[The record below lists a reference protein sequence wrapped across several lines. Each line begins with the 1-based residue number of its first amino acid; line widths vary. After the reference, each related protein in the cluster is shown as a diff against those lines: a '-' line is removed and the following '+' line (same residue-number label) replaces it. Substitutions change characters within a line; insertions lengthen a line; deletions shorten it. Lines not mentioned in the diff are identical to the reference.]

1 MADSPQT
8 DDRDPLE
15 HLLAVS
21 RLGHCS
27 RIRLEQAAG
36 ELVFH
41 VGQDDRSVMLD
52 YELKGSVRGVR
63 KVAEL
68 MELVER
74 LNDG

>member
-27 RIRLEQAAG
+27 RIRLEQAAMGQPETQVGQLCKELQVTWTTLYRYVGPGG
-36 ELVFH
+36 EL
-41 VGQDDRSVMLD
+41 RSHGKQVLAA
-52 YELKGSVRGVR
+52 K
-63 KVAEL
+63 
-68 MELVER
+68 
-74 LNDG
+74 

>member
-1 MADSPQT
+1 MPNSVIFFKWIA
-8 DDRDPLE
+8 
-15 HLLAVS
+15 S
-21 RLGHCS
+21 RKGPCTC
-27 RIRLEQAAG
+27 IRLEQAVG

-41 VGQDDRSVMLD
+41 VGEDDRSVTLD
-52 YELKGSVRGVR
+52 YELKGSVRGKR